1 MFLVPQANIILDY
14 ILSLIFY
21 FQFIT
26 QSVQQVLSDRTSYID
41 EKDLY
46 LSNMAPSLLELT
58 EFLVLFHL

>member
-1 MFLVPQANIILDY
+1 MFLGPQANIILDY

-26 QSVQQVLSDRTSYID
+26 QSVQQVLSDRTFYID